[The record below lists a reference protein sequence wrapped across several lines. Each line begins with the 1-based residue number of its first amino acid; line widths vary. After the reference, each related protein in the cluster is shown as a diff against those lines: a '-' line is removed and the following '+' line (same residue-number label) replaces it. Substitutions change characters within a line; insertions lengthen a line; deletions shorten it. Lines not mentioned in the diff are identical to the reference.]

1 MPDRIALKSLTASD
15 LTFFE
20 SLFRKLKA
28 GNQKAINLNADVFVD
43 IMYPAL
49 PDVAAL
55 SGDEINL
62 SLRILG
68 PNGSPTY
75 LLSRKVTKGPAY
87 KNWRLN
93 GEFVRDPEKQPGRFD
108 VLAPGDIAILEFSGD
123 PAPKKIDLLLIAASS
138 PADAHL
144 HAALKPLIPGGKK
157 TMRDISRVQ
166 LSNAA
171 AGVPAEHPIWLFAA
185 DAEYDAAV
193 EDAALGGIKGTFT
206 LTKKKAAKPISAA
219 ALAAAKAAGEKNGRD
234 GEAFAWVHLQTLK
247 AEGIYSA
254 VEWSSK
260 INAVSPFD
268 FRATGVS
275 RKHELWIDAKS
286 TSGEFERVVHMSAA
300 ELDFASKCGRYDLWR
315 VYEIGPDGAK
325 LRIAEDIGAFAKAVL
340 ASLMPPAGVTID
352 SVSIDPSALKFGPE
366 TVIDRP
372 EDAPG
377 SD

>member
-1 MPDRIALKSLTASD
+1 
-15 LTFFE
+15 
-20 SLFRKLKA
+20 
-28 GNQKAINLNADVFVD
+28 
-43 IMYPAL
+43 MYPAL